1 MYYVVYISRPNVD
14 SKNMRFKMVTEH
26 KNIIGDSRAFDGSI
40 LYLPIKITD
49 KVGSITYTC
58 TRMHIR
64 HITYTTHTHCYTYS
78 MIYVVFA
85 FMQRVTCTSVRPTD
99 GATINIHITLV
110 KVLKHH
116 ECIHLF
122 NVILKRIMK
131 ILEMNQIGRNYYDP
145 HHPVPVPQHK

>member
-1 MYYVVYISRPNVD
+1 MD

-49 KVGSITYTC
+49 KVSSIALTQAC
-58 TRMHIR
+58 TLDTLHI
-64 HITYTTHTHCYTYS
+64 YATHTHCYTYS